1 MEHGP
6 ESPRCPLAT
15 CLTSSHPVCHQIT
28 ETDLSRPEVT
38 RMHVV
43 ALFCWF
49 CTTTTIASPLLH
61 EPPPRRAAARRPTPP
76 ETARRP
82 RLMVLLYA
90 MPGGLG
96 LGRALGSGR
105 ASAGKRSQPAQSAVR
120 AASCRGLQP
129 NFPLGARARARY
141 GPRQPLPDPARST
154 ADRELF
160 SPMRSAATMAQMWC
174 SIYL

>member
-1 MEHGP
+1 MAPKRGRP
-6 ESPRCPLAT
+6 PALAKGKT
-15 CLTSSHPVCHQIT
+15 PKQTQLT
-28 ETDLSRPEVT
+28 LSRVL
-38 RMHVV
+38 RLQ
-43 ALFCWF
+43 ALFRRNSC
-49 CTTTTIASPLLH
+49 PLLH
-61 EPPPRRAAARRPTPP
+61 QPPPRHAAARRPTPP
-76 ETARRP
+76 KTARRP